1 MVATMMNEIVT
12 LLMAGVPFLG
22 ALLCLT
28 AWSRPDQLKQTSIVM
43 TIISLGATIGLSP
56 FLAVPPEGFL
66 LLYLLPL
73 AACASILG
81 QPTSES
87 HRSAWMMT
95 LVFLGLGLS
104 TLASH
109 GVVGQS
115 ALLVLFGLVI
125 GLLYRHH
132 SALWQMSWWGIG
144 AYGVGAAA
152 TVVSAVA
159 EPPFSVVASL
169 VACATLLP
177 LVPLH
182 SGYFTALTRL
192 PGNLPSFIVVLF
204 PTVGLHGLVSVT
216 QVLPN
221 NMAVTVMGLAVIGAL
236 YGAVKA
242 LAQSRMRLLLA
253 YGSLSLFS
261 MLWWFAAATGIT
273 TVWAPVFVG
282 AVSFSTS
289 GLLLAWQAIRTRYG
303 DDVDPQAVSGLAS
316 TMPRFAV
323 LLSLVALAVIGLP
336 PFGVFSGF
344 IGLLLT
350 SPIASPTVLFL
361 ILAAW
366 LATSWYVLDAVQR
379 LLFGQQRADLPFK
392 DLQQS
397 EFVALLMVVLI
408 VIALGVIPAG
418 VLGPESV
425 TPLMSAVAGSF
436 VWNK

>member
-1 MVATMMNEIVT
+1 MMNEIITV
-12 LLMAGVPFLG
+12 LLAGVPFLG
-22 ALLCLT
+22 ALFCLT
-28 AWSRPDQLKQTSIVM
+28 VWSRPDQLKQTSIVM
-43 TIISLGATIGLSP
+43 TIISLGASIVLSP
-56 FLAVPPEGFL
+56 FLALPPEGFL

-73 AACASILG
+73 AACVSILG
-81 QPTSES
+81 QPTLET
-87 HRSAWMMT
+87 HRSAWVLT

-104 TLASH
+104 ILASH
-109 GVVGQS
+109 GVMGQL

-132 SALWQMSWWGIG
+132 SALWPMSWWGIG
-144 AYGVGAAA
+144 VYGLAMVAAV
-152 TVVSAVA
+152 TSAVT
-159 EPPFSVVASL
+159 EPPVSTIASL
-169 VACATLLP
+169 LACAVLLP

-204 PTVGLHGLVSVT
+204 PAVGLHGLVAVT
-216 QVLPN
+216 PMLPN
-221 NMAVTVMGLAVIGAL
+221 NVAVAIMGFAVIGAL

-253 YGSLSLFS
+253 YSSLSLFS
-261 MLWWFAAATGIT
+261 MLWWFAAATGHHHGSGRS
-273 TVWAPVFVG
+273 VFVG
-282 AVSFSTS
+282 AVSFGTS

-323 LLSLVALAVIGLP
+323 LLSLVALAVMGLP

-344 IGLLLT
+344 MGLLLT
-350 SPIASPTVLFL
+350 SPTASPAVLFV
-361 ILAAW
+361 ILLAW
-366 LATSWYVLDAVQR
+366 LATSWYILDAVQR

-397 EFVALLMVVLI
+397 EFAALLMVVLI

-418 VLGPESV
+418 LLGPESV
-425 TPLMSAVAGSF
+425 TPLTSAVTGSF

>member
-1 MVATMMNEIVT
+1 MMNEIIAM
-12 LLMAGVPFLG
+12 LLAGVPLLG

-28 AWSRPDQLKQTSIVM
+28 AWSRPDHVKQTAIVM

-56 FLAVPPEGFL
+56 FLTVPPEGFL

-73 AACASILG
+73 AACVSILG
-81 QPTSES
+81 QPTHET
-87 HRSAWMMT
+87 HRSAWALT

-104 TLASH
+104 ILASH
-109 GVVGQS
+109 GIVGQL
-115 ALLVLFGLVI
+115 ALLVLLGLVI

-132 SALWQMSWWGIG
+132 SALWPISWWGIG
-144 AYGVGAAA
+144 VYGLG
-152 TVVSAVA
+152 AVA
-159 EPPFSVVASL
+159 AVTSVATEPPVSTIAL
-169 VACATLLP
+169 LLACAVLLP

-204 PTVGLHGLVSVT
+204 PAAGLHGIVAVT
-216 QVLPN
+216 PVLPN
-221 NMAVTVMGLAVIGAL
+221 NMAVAIMGFAVIGAL
-236 YGAVKA
+236 YGAVRA

-253 YGSLSLFS
+253 YSSLSLFS
-261 MLWWFAAATGIT
+261 MLWWFAAAAGIT
-273 TVWAPVFVG
+273 TAWASVFVG
-282 AVSFSTS
+282 AVSFGTS

-323 LLSLVALAVIGLP
+323 LLSLMALTVMGLP

-344 IGLLLT
+344 MGLLLT
-350 SPIASPTVLFL
+350 SPTASPAALFV
-361 ILAAW
+361 ILLAW
-366 LATSWYVLDAVQR
+366 LATSWYILDAVQR
-379 LLFGQQRADLPFK
+379 LLFGQQRPDLPFK

-397 EFVALLMVVLI
+397 EFAALLMVVLI

-418 VLGPESV
+418 LLGPNIVALS
-425 TPLMSAVAGSF
+425 TSAVTGPF

>member
-1 MVATMMNEIVT
+1 MMNEIVT
-12 LLMAGVPFLG
+12 MLLAGVPLLG

-28 AWSRPDQLKQTSIVM
+28 VWSRPDHVKQTAIVM
-43 TIISLGATIGLSP
+43 TIVSLGATIGLSP
-56 FLAVPPEGFL
+56 FLTVPPEGFL

-73 AACASILG
+73 AACVSILG
-81 QPTSES
+81 QPTHET
-87 HRSAWMMT
+87 HRSAWVLT
-95 LVFLGLGLS
+95 LIFLGLGLAI
-104 TLASH
+104 LASH
-109 GVVGQS
+109 SLVGQL

-144 AYGVGAAA
+144 AYGLGAVA
-152 TVVSAVA
+152 TVMSAVA
-159 EPPFSVVASL
+159 EPPFSVIASL
-169 VACATLLP
+169 VACAVLLP
-177 LVPLH
+177 LVPFH

-192 PGNLPSFIVVLF
+192 PDNLPSFIVVLF
-204 PTVGLHGLVSVT
+204 PVVGLHGLVT
-216 QVLPN
+216 LTPVLPN
-221 NMAVTVMGLAVIGAL
+221 NVAVTIMGLAVIGAL

-253 YGSLSLFS
+253 YSSLSLLS
-261 MLWWFAAATGIT
+261 MSWWFAAATGIT
-273 TVWAPVFVG
+273 TVWASVFVG
-282 AVSFSTS
+282 AVSFGTS

-323 LLSLVALAVIGLP
+323 LLSLVALAVMGLP

-344 IGLLLT
+344 MGLLLT
-350 SPIASPTVLFL
+350 SPIASPAVLFL
-361 ILAAW
+361 ILVAW
-366 LATSWYVLDAVQR
+366 LATSWYILDAVQR
-379 LLFGQQRADLPFK
+379 LLFGQQRPDLPFE

-397 EFVALLMVVLI
+397 EFAALLIVVLI

-418 VLGPESV
+418 LLGPDVARS
-425 TPLMSAVAGSF
+425 TSAVTGPF